1 MSFGLPVAALAAA
14 LFGCADF
21 LGGLASRRASALT
34 VTLMV
39 SVIGALPV
47 WALSPWIHGSP
58 TPVEMLW
65 GALAGVAGA
74 TGVTGLYFVLARG
87 PVGVVAPVVAVC
99 GVAVPVIAGFALG
112 ERPTTAALIGIALA
126 VPAVMLISSSASE
139 AGATAPRRAARPV
152 IVLAVLSGIGLGAFL
167 VCIARIGESAG
178 LMPLIAARATGS
190 VVALVGLALRREPP
204 RLPPGSRAPAIAGSL
219 VDGTANVLYLLV
231 VRSHA
236 VSIVGTIVSLGP
248 AFTIILARF
257 VLHERF
263 HRLQVAGLALAGVAI
278 VLLTNGTR

>member
-1 MSFGLPVAALAAA
+1 VTFGLPVALLAAA
-14 LFGCADF
+14 MFGCADF
-21 LGGLASRRASALT
+21 MGGLASRRASALT

-47 WALSPWIHGSP
+47 LALSLWVHGSP
-58 TPVEMLW
+58 TTAEMLW

-87 PVGVVAPVVAVC
+87 PVGVVAPVAALC
-99 GVAVPVIAGFALG
+99 GVAVPVLAGLALG
-112 ERPTTAALIGIALA
+112 ERPTLAAAAGIACAAIA
-126 VPAVMLISSSASE
+126 VVLISSSGSAD
-139 AGATAPRRAARPV
+139 GAPRRVDRSTL
-152 IVLAVLSGIGLGAFL
+152 ILAVLSGLGLGAFL

-178 LMPLIAARATGS
+178 LMPLVAARGAGTL
-190 VVALVGLALRREPP
+190 VALTGLALRREPP
-204 RLPPGSRAPAIAGSL
+204 RLPAGSRFTAIAGSI

-248 AFTIILARF
+248 AFTIVLARF

-263 HRLQVAGLALAGVAI
+263 HRRQLVGLALAAGAVI
-278 VLLTNGTR
+278 LLTGGF